1 MPGETLSGCTGG
13 EGGCLGY
20 MAAGQRTHS
29 RKDHSG
35 LRLNCIVTGL
45 LPEAV
50 GVAALSA
57 PWGETQSLHAAWK
70 QSLRPQTS
78 EPSPRRE
85 NKETLINV
93 PFPIHILPAL
103 EWHNLNR
110 GCCTQSVHKRASLQ
124 HLHYW
129 VLFSECPQE
138 STIHFHPTE
147 QCHLLQEALLLLR
160 APLGSG
166 TPKGSCSGPEAAA
179 GIQEGAAGRSGRWGC
194 CLLAGRWLHT

>member
-1 MPGETLSGCTGG
+1 MSGLRGRWPEDPQQ
-13 EGGCLGY
+13 EGPL
-20 MAAGQRTHS
+20 
-29 RKDHSG
+29 G

-50 GVAALSA
+50 GVADLSA

-85 NKETLINV
+85 NKEALINV
-93 PFPIHILPAL
+93 PFPTHFLPAL
-103 EWHNLNR
+103 EWHNLNL
-110 GCCTQSVHKRASLQ
+110 GGCTQSVHKRALLQ
-124 HLHYW
+124 HLHDS

-147 QCHLLQEALLLLR
+147 QSHLQEALLLLR
-160 APLGSG
+160 APLGSV
-166 TPKGSCSGPEAAA
+166 TPKGSCSGPELLRESRR
-179 GIQEGAAGRSGRWGC
+179 GQQGALGGGGALSWGAVVAYTAHMHI
-194 CLLAGRWLHT
+194 LLD